1 MRSSKAY
8 IGTVMGI
15 IMYSA
20 FSEVNARF
28 VIKQM
33 ECAKDILLS
42 AISLWF
48 VIRHYTENE
57 VKFICL
63 KITYR

>member
-33 ECAKDILLS
+33 ECYEQFSMLEHEGYPAFCHF
-42 AISLWF
+42 SL
-48 VIRHYTENE
+48 
-57 VKFICL
+57 ICDKTL
-63 KITYR
+63 YRKCS